1 MKINKI
7 ISIIM
12 LMILCSYPVNIYAM
26 TKNETIYSTLKYNGQ
41 VEKTIINNELKNIE
55 KGDITDYSKL
65 DKIVNLNGNEK
76 FSRDSQKITWKSIG
90 KDIYYQGVLNE
101 SLPIQVDV
109 KYYLD
114 GKEMKPKDMI
124 DKKGNVSIR
133 IKFYNR
139 DYNSIEGLYIPY
151 VVDTTTMI
159 SNKSNSN
166 FSITSGKSVSTGNN
180 TVLTAI
186 SSPGLYENT
195 RIDEFKDLD
204 KVTITY
210 DTKSFSAIDIY
221 FAITPKLIDNIDL
234 SKLDQVDNMVG
245 SLGELQSGM
254 DMIESGSSQLA
265 EGNKQIAAKAK
276 MLSSGIG
283 QLSNGMNQLDSS
295 LQEINNKI
303 TDITNTVNV
312 INSILQAQ
320 QDNTIVITEEQYNM
334 LPDSVKDALAQLV
347 GLYQNNSDIMIRLKE
362 LDLSLSATY
371 ELYGLDRDE
380 ATIVAE
386 LQNNLDDK
394 TISVLLNT
402 KKLYETNYESNE
414 ELIERIKNYL
424 HEILL
429 GEQGIINTLVT
440 YLNTI
445 NGYSIQLAN
454 GSSSI
459 NSGLSSIY
467 DNSLLLC
474 DALDKVSDSTSTLS
488 NGISKINKEG
498 INKLSELGNNVSNYS
513 TKVKNIIKLTNEYN
527 GYSGDNI
534 NQTIFIYKLNT
545 K

>member
-1 MKINKI
+1 
-7 ISIIM
+7 
-12 LMILCSYPVNIYAM
+12 
-26 TKNETIYSTLKYNGQ
+26 
-41 VEKTIINNELKNIE
+41 
-55 KGDITDYSKL
+55 
-65 DKIVNLNGNEK
+65 
-76 FSRDSQKITWKSIG
+76 
-90 KDIYYQGVLNE
+90 
-101 SLPIQVDV
+101 
-109 KYYLD
+109 
-114 GKEMKPKDMI
+114 
-124 DKKGNVSIR
+124 
-133 IKFYNR
+133 
-139 DYNSIEGLYIPY
+139 
-151 VVDTTTMI
+151 
-159 SNKSNSN
+159 
-166 FSITSGKSVSTGNN
+166 
-180 TVLTAI
+180 
-186 SSPGLYENT
+186 
-195 RIDEFKDLD
+195 
-204 KVTITY
+204 
-210 DTKSFSAIDIY
+210 
-221 FAITPKLIDNIDL
+221 
-234 SKLDQVDNMVG
+234 
-245 SLGELQSGM
+245 
-254 DMIESGSSQLA
+254 
-265 EGNKQIAAKAK
+265 
-276 MLSSGIG
+276 
-283 QLSNGMNQLDSS
+283 
-295 LQEINNKI
+295 
-303 TDITNTVNV
+303 
-312 INSILQAQ
+312 
-320 QDNTIVITEEQYNM
+320 M
-334 LPDSVKDALAQLV
+334 LPDNVKGALAQLV

-513 TKVKNIIKLTNEYN
+513 TKAKSIIKLTNEYN